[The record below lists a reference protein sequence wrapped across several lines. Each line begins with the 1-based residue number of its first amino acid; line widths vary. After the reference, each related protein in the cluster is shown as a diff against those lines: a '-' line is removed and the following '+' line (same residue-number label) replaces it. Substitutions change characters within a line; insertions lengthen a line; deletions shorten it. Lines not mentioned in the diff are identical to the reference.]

1 MDDELLRGKGF
12 NPTLGKVAFVD
23 GYGLR
28 IGARA
33 TLVKSE
39 NERSYG
45 LIMNL
50 SEEEIGEL
58 YSDPSVADYIPE
70 SVEAMELNGATCKVT
85 SYNLPISNASVK
97 AVRSSVMWTCLMDV
111 TVVVSVGSVK
121 LKDSKSPCALR
132 LFAAW
137 RSSVMCTLLIAV
149 IPATK
154 GSSVNVL
161 K

>member
-1 MDDELLRGKGF
+1 MKPIFFYGLFMDDELLRGKGF

-28 IGARA
+28 IGTRA

-70 SVEAMELNGATCKVT
+70 SVEAMDLNGATCKVT
-85 SYNLPISNASVK
+85 SYNLPISKLSGSNKGYAK
-97 AVRSSVMWTCLMDV
+97 A
-111 TVVVSVGSVK
+111 
-121 LKDSKSPCALR
+121 
-132 LFAAW
+132 
-137 RSSVMCTLLIAV
+137 LLIAAQKV
-149 IPATK
+149 GLPKSHIKEIQTWTK
-154 GSSVNVL
+154 
-161 K
+161 